1 MWQDSCLMYVK
12 FFVKKGIKK
21 HGFHN
26 ETFIL
31 ETVFLHTFIILSVLF
46 TVLRTVSCSFIT
58 VFFLIC
64 RDHPIISPA
73 VLSQSALLL
82 PVPAYPSFPENQTWK
97 RRQCRFSTTIQPR
110 RIYYHFCARECDI
123 FFVQNFHF
131 VFMRFSRFV
140 TLFTSFYWF
149 YSVYAWFLFILDVC
163 FQYVFCFLIC

>member
-1 MWQDSCLMYVK
+1 MWQDSYLMYVK

-131 VFMRFSRFV
+131 VFMRFSLFV
-140 TLFTSFYWF
+140 TSFIYF
-149 YSVYAWFLFILDVC
+149 VC
-163 FQYVFCFLIC
+163 FTVFFRHSLTFLHL